1 MVMVM
6 VMVVMRMMLGWDDG
20 SYGKFQGRRK
30 QAATENSAVTRM
42 RIKHKSTEDHRNRRE
57 DDRIRG

>member
-1 MVMVM
+1 MMMVMVM
-6 VMVVMRMMLGWDDG
+6 MRMMLGWDDG

-42 RIKHKSTEDHRNRRE
+42 RIKHKSTEDHRIRE
-57 DDRIRG
+57 SDDDRIRG